1 MLQTLP
7 HQMKAIPLVV
17 WGGAFIEQ
25 DVPVVRLGELLR
37 ITREA
42 TKDGCV
48 RVYHARRNI
57 EMLWGLILKK
67 LFRRKLKLVFTSTA
81 QRKHSRYTRFLYHRM
96 DAIITTSDRA
106 GSFLDRPAN
115 YVIPHGIDIETYPFF
130 ENKDQAWAR
139 LNRHWN
145 LRSCASAKGGG
156 LVC

>member
-1 MLQTLP
+1 MQEKERKVSPKLILPNLGRRFSGVTSTMLQTLP

-81 QRKHSRYTRFLYHRM
+81 QRKHSRYTRFLSVSYTHLTLP
-96 DAIITTSDRA
+96 TT
-106 GSFLDRPAN
+106 P
-115 YVIPHGIDIETYPFF
+115 YV
-130 ENKDQAWAR
+130 
-139 LNRHWN
+139 
-145 LRSCASAKGGG
+145 
-156 LVC
+156 